1 MLLVAAGSMA
11 VIYGEGHPFRTRWR
25 IIFIAGVLFIAA
37 TGVGAAVGHVALGH
51 VDAGEATGG
60 IGGSG
65 CSQHLWRRLALLFKM
80 HSASPTGWF
89 LYCDGRRW
97 FYYGCSPWLVSAGGR
112 GVDGD
117 RRCGNHLRQ

>member
-51 VDAGEATGG
+51 VDARGSHWWYWWIGLFTALMATASTF
-60 IGGSG
+60 I
-65 CSQHLWRRLALLFKM
+65 QNAQRLPHRVVSLL
-80 HSASPTGWF
+80 
-89 LYCDGRRW
+89 
-97 FYYGCSPWLVSAGGR
+97 
-112 GVDGD
+112 
-117 RRCGNHLRQ
+117 